1 MKDPRDIVKRPLL
14 TEKAVG
20 MREKENKYCFE
31 VSRDANRIEIKSAVE
46 ELFKVKVLS
55 VRVMNRR
62 GKKRRMGRYEG
73 KRPDAR
79 KAICKLREGDKIE
92 IFEGM

>member
-1 MKDPRDIVKRPLL
+1 MKDPRDIVRRPLL

-20 MREKENKYCFE
+20 IREKENKYCFE
-31 VSRDANRIEIKSAVE
+31 VSPGANRIEIKAAVE

-55 VRVMNRR
+55 VRVMNCR
-62 GKKRRMGRYEG
+62 GKKRRMGRFEG
-73 KRPDAR
+73 KRSDWR

-92 IFEGM
+92 VFEGT

>member
-1 MKDPRDIVKRPLL
+1 MRDPRTIVLRPVL

-20 MREKENKYCFE
+20 LKNSENKYSFE
-31 VSRDANRIEIKSAVE
+31 VRRDANKVEIRGAVE

-55 VRVMNRR
+55 VAVMNAR
-62 GKKRRMGRYEG
+62 GKNRRMGRFEG
-73 KRPDAR
+73 KRPNWK

-92 IFEGM
+92 VFEGT

>member
-1 MKDPRDIVKRPLL
+1 MRDPRLVVKRPVL

-20 MREKENKYCFE
+20 LREKENKYCFE

-55 VRVMNRR
+55 VRVINCR
-62 GKKRRMGRYEG
+62 GKKRRMGRFEG
-73 KRPDAR
+73 KRADWR

-92 IFEGM
+92 VFEGT